1 MCLSTFHKDKSP
13 NPYGWTVEFYLGFVE
28 VLGDN
33 LLQVVEEM
41 RSFSKAPRSFIWT
54 SIALIPKVDQPESFY
69 AFRPTSL
76 SNCIYKIMAKVLAVR
91 LKALLCKF
99 I

>member
-41 RSFSKAPRSFIWT
+41 RSFSKAPW
-54 SIALIPKVDQPESFY
+54 
-69 AFRPTSL
+69 
-76 SNCIYKIMAKVLAVR
+76 
-91 LKALLCKF
+91 LLHLDLYCTHSKGGST
-99 I
+99 